1 MNDNT
6 IEQEIQDKGLTAP
19 RVTPEMVEAA
29 IIDEEYLY
37 PTIGE
42 GTLTLCVL
50 LLANGF
56 TVTGSSACVD
66 PDNFDAELGRKIARD
81 DAKNEIWALEGYLLK
96 SNRGLLTNVAGG
108 YAV

>member
-1 MNDNT
+1 MNNDA
-6 IEQEIQDKGLTAP
+6 IEQEIQDKGLTAL
-19 RVTPEMVEAA
+19 RVTPEMVESA

-42 GTLTLCVL
+42 GTLTICVL

-66 PDNFDAELGRKIARD
+66 PSNFDATLGRRIARE
-81 DAKNEIWALEGYLLK
+81 DATNEIWALEGYLLK
-96 SNRGLLTNVAGG
+96 STGG
-108 YAV
+108 PAT